1 MKKRA
6 VMLVG
11 TNEMSVVRVVRVPT
25 LTTRPFL
32 LPKIVL
38 GRLEPVTRSRGRNEE
53 DLGGRR
59 SALWFDKVQQCAKA
73 NWGVVHLLLRISTTW
88 AIRRRCKCVAVWSCM

>member
-11 TNEMSVVRVVRVPT
+11 INEMSVGRVVRVPT

-32 LPKIVL
+32 TVGLPKIVL
-38 GRLEPVTRSRGRNEE
+38 GRLEPVTRSRGGNE

-59 SALWFDKVQQCAKA
+59 SALWFDKVQQCAKD
-73 NWGVVHLLLRISTTW
+73 NHNLGCSTL
-88 AIRRRCKCVAVWSCM
+88 AASDFYDLGH